1 MLYITVF
8 KRCLQIL
15 LREYPFFLKNLN
27 LDKNVCSTEI
37 NYWLKEKRTKNS
49 SKAKKTSKAKKSSKA
64 KKFGKDEKSY
74 ITNVE
79 I

>member
-1 MLYITVF
+1 M
-8 KRCLQIL
+8 
-15 LREYPFFLKNLN
+15 KNLN
-27 LDKNVCSTEI
+27 LDKNGCSTEM
-37 NYWLKEKRTKNS
+37 NYWLKEKR
-49 SKAKKTSKAKKSSKA
+49 AKKSSKAKKSST

>member
-37 NYWLKEKRTKNS
+37 NYWLKEKR
-49 SKAKKTSKAKKSSKA
+49 AKKSSKA
-64 KKFGKDEKSY
+64 KKSNTKKFGKDEKSY